1 MKLKFVDTATENE
14 PKFKVG
20 DIIAL
25 KKEDYG
31 FRTGETSYYFLGL
44 YNDLYYY
51 LVNIE
56 TGEMV
61 TVDAPETTGITKKT
75 LAHIIEQNDGKVY
88 NGDKAKLVI
97 EEIKTHKCII
107 SNINI

>member
-1 MKLKFVDTATENE
+1 MKLKFVDTTPKIK

-25 KKEDYG
+25 KEEDYG
-31 FRTGETSYYFLGL
+31 FRTGKTKYYFLGL
-44 YNDLYYY
+44 YNDDYYY

-61 TVDAPETTGITKKT
+61 TVGAPEITEISKET
-75 LAHIIEQNDGKVY
+75 LTSMIEHYGGKVY
-88 NGDKAKLVI
+88 NGDKAKLII
-97 EEIKTHKCII
+97 EEIKTHK
-107 SNINI
+107 

>member
-1 MKLKFVDTATENE
+1 MKLKFVATEPKTK

-25 KKEDYG
+25 KDEAYDFK
-31 FRTGETSYYFLGL
+31 TVKTNYYFLGF

-61 TVDAPETTGITKKT
+61 TVDAPEITEISKET
-75 LAHIIEQNDGKVY
+75 LAHIIKQYDGKVY

-97 EEIKTHKCII
+97 EEIKTNK
-107 SNINI
+107 

>member
-1 MKLKFVDTATENE
+1 MKLKFVDTTPKIK

-25 KKEDYG
+25 KEGDYG
-31 FRTGETSYYFLGL
+31 FRTGKTKYYLLGL
-44 YNDLYYY
+44 YNDDYYY

-61 TVDAPETTGITKKT
+61 TVGAPEITEVSKENLT
-75 LAHIIEQNDGKVY
+75 SMIEYYDGKVY
-88 NGDKAKLVI
+88 NGDKAKLIV
-97 EEIKTHKCII
+97 EDIKTHK
-107 SNINI
+107 

>member
-1 MKLKFVDTATENE
+1 MKLKFVDTKPKIK

-25 KKEDYG
+25 KEEDYG
-31 FRTGETSYYFLGL
+31 FKTGKTKYYLLGL
-44 YNDLYYY
+44 YNDDYYY

-61 TVDAPETTGITKKT
+61 TVGAPDITDISKETLTSMIK
-75 LAHIIEQNDGKVY
+75 HYDGKVY

-97 EEIKTHKCII
+97 EEIRTHK
-107 SNINI
+107 

>member
-1 MKLKFVDTATENE
+1 MKLKFVDTTPKIK

-25 KKEDYG
+25 KEENYG
-31 FRTGETSYYFLGL
+31 FRTGETSYYLLGF
-44 YNDLYYY
+44 YNDDYYY

-61 TVDAPETTGITKKT
+61 TVDAPEITTISKKT
-75 LAHIIEQNDGKVY
+75 LAHLIEQYDGKVY
-88 NGDKAKLVI
+88 NGDKAKLVV
-97 EEIKTHKCII
+97 EDIKTHK
-107 SNINI
+107 

>member
-1 MKLKFVDTATENE
+1 MKLKFVDTRPKIK

-25 KKEDYG
+25 KEEDCG
-31 FRTGETSYYFLGL
+31 FKTGKTKYYLLGL
-44 YNDLYYY
+44 YNDDYYY

-61 TVDAPETTGITKKT
+61 TVGAPDITDISKETLTSMIK
-75 LAHIIEQNDGKVY
+75 QYDGKVY
-88 NGDKAKLVI
+88 NGDKTKLII
-97 EEIKTHKCII
+97 EEIKTHK
-107 SNINI
+107 

>member
-1 MKLKFVDTATENE
+1 MKFKFVDTTPKIK

-25 KKEDYG
+25 NKEDYG
-31 FRTGETSYYFLGL
+31 FKTGETSYYLLGL
-44 YNDLYYY
+44 YNDDYYY

-61 TVDAPETTGITKKT
+61 MVGAPEITYLSKEA
-75 LAHIIEQNDGKVY
+75 LASMIKQYDGKVY
-88 NGDKAKLVI
+88 NGDKAKLVV
-97 EEIKTHKCII
+97 EDIKTNEI
-107 SNINI
+107 

>member
-1 MKLKFVDTATENE
+1 MKLKFVDTTPKTT

-25 KKEDYG
+25 KEEDYG
-31 FRTGETSYYFLGL
+31 FKTGKTSYYLLGF
-44 YNDLYYY
+44 YNDDYYY

-61 TVDAPETTGITKKT
+61 TVGSPEITTISKET
-75 LAHIIEQNDGKVY
+75 LAYMIEHYDGKVY

-97 EEIKTHKCII
+97 EDIKTHK
-107 SNINI
+107 

>member
-1 MKLKFVDTATENE
+1 MKLKFVDTT
-14 PKFKVG
+14 PKIKPSFKVG

-25 KKEDYG
+25 KEEDYG
-31 FRTGETSYYFLGL
+31 FRTGETSYYLLGF
-44 YNDLYYY
+44 YNDDYYY

-61 TVDAPETTGITKKT
+61 MIGAPELTGINKET
-75 LAHIIEQNDGKVY
+75 LAYMIEHYDGKVY

-97 EEIKTHKCII
+97 EDIKTHK
-107 SNINI
+107 

>member
-1 MKLKFVDTATENE
+1 MKFKFVDTKPKIK

-25 KKEDYG
+25 KEEDYS
-31 FRTGETSYYFLGL
+31 FRTGETSYYLLGL
-44 YNDLYYY
+44 YNDDYYY

-61 TVDAPETTGITKKT
+61 TVGAPDITGISKET
-75 LAHIIEQNDGKVY
+75 LTSMIEQYDGKVY
-88 NGDKAKLVI
+88 SGDKTKLVV
-97 EEIKTHKCII
+97 EDIKTNEI
-107 SNINI
+107 

>member
-1 MKLKFVDTATENE
+1 MKLKFVDTKPKIN

-25 KKEDYG
+25 KEENCG
-31 FRTGETSYYFLGL
+31 FKTGKTKYYLLGL
-44 YNDLYYY
+44 YNDDYYY

-61 TVDAPETTGITKKT
+61 TVGAPDITCISKET
-75 LAHIIEQNDGKVY
+75 LAHLIKQYDGKVY
-88 NGDKAKLVI
+88 SGDKAKLVV
-97 EEIKTHKCII
+97 EDIKTNEIWSYK
-107 SNINI
+107 

>member
-1 MKLKFVDTATENE
+1 MKLKFVDTTPRIK

-25 KKEDYG
+25 NKEDYG
-31 FRTGETSYYFLGL
+31 FRTGETSYYLLGF
-44 YNDLYYY
+44 YNDDYYY

-61 TVDAPETTGITKKT
+61 MVGAPEITEVSKET
-75 LAHIIEQNDGKVY
+75 LTSMIKQYDGKVY

-97 EEIKTHKCII
+97 EDIKTHK
-107 SNINI
+107 

>member
-1 MKLKFVDTATENE
+1 MKLKFVDTKPKIK

-25 KKEDYG
+25 KEEDYG
-31 FRTGETSYYFLGL
+31 FKTGKTKYYLLGL
-44 YNDLYYY
+44 YNDDYYY

-61 TVDAPETTGITKKT
+61 TVGAPDITDISKETLTSMIK
-75 LAHIIEQNDGKVY
+75 QYDGKVY
-88 NGDKAKLVI
+88 NGDKTKLII
-97 EEIKTHKCII
+97 EEIKTHK
-107 SNINI
+107 

>member
-1 MKLKFVDTATENE
+1 MKLKFVDTAPKIK

-25 KKEDYG
+25 NKEDYG
-31 FRTGETSYYFLGL
+31 FKTGKTSYYFLGL
-44 YNDLYYY
+44 YNDDYYY

-61 TVDAPETTGITKKT
+61 TVDAPETTDITKKT
-75 LAHIIEQNDGKVY
+75 LAHIIEQYDGKVY

-97 EEIKTHKCII
+97 EDIKTHK
-107 SNINI
+107 

>member
-1 MKLKFVDTATENE
+1 MKFKFVDTTPKIK

-25 KKEDYG
+25 KEEDYG
-31 FRTGETSYYFLGL
+31 FRTGETSYYLLGF
-44 YNDLYYY
+44 YNDDYYY

-61 TVDAPETTGITKKT
+61 MVGAPEITYLSKET
-75 LAHIIEQNDGKVY
+75 LTSMIEHYDGKVY

-97 EEIKTHKCII
+97 EDIKTNEIWSYK
-107 SNINI
+107 